1 MIGCLEDNGFCFLK
15 YFWLYIYI
23 YIKIIFF
30 IFEKFIFNI
39 INYHIKI
46 IKKHKKKKE
55 ILNKK
60 NKFQPP
66 NFWTALDM
74 TWQDREEA
82 DITLRL
88 LEGGGERGG
97 QFTTQLIFGVL
108 KRAVK

>member
-15 YFWLYIYI
+15 YFWLYI

-46 IKKHKKKKE
+46 IKKHKKKE

-60 NKFQPP
+60 I
-66 NFWTALDM
+66 NFN
-74 TWQDREEA
+74 RP
-82 DITLRL
+82 
-88 LEGGGERGG
+88 
-97 QFTTQLIFGVL
+97 IFGL
-108 KRAVK
+108 HSI